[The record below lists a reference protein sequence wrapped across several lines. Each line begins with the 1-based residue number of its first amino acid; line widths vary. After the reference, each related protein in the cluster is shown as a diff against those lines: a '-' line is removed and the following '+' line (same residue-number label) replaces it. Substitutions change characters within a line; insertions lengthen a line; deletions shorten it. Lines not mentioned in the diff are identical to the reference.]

1 MILVDTSV
9 LLDFLKNKRNAQTE
23 KLTKIIELNIPF
35 GITSHIYQELLQGSA
50 TQKDF
55 SALKKYLDT
64 LTFYYPLDEK
74 QSYAEAAH
82 IYFLCR
88 KEGITIRSTIDCL
101 IIQIVREHGLKL
113 LHNDKDFDNI
123 KRVVKDIEFF

>member
-9 LLDFLKNKRNAQTE
+9 LIDYLKGKNNSATD
-23 KLTKIIELNIPF
+23 KLNTIIELNIPF
-35 GITSHIYQELLQGSA
+35 GITSQIHQELLQGTK

-55 SALKKYLDT
+55 DILKKYLNT
-64 LTFYYPLDEK
+64 FTFYLPKDEK
-74 QSYAEAAH
+74 LSYEEAAH

-88 KEGITIRSTIDCL
+88 KEGMTIRSSIDCL
-101 IIQIVREHGLKL
+101 IIQIMREHNLKL

-123 KRVVKDIEFF
+123 KKVIPGLDFF